1 MPRLDPLRTIAYS
14 CGNLAAGVYYAFNSF
29 ALPLYLSL
37 FTSNAILIG
46 WLSSTRSFE
55 QFIIQPVIGAW
66 SDRTWTRVGRR
77 APFFLLAMPVAALL
91 LALTGHVPTDP
102 AYLWFAVAG
111 VFLFSVVFN
120 IGIDPYIALLADV
133 TPSEQ
138 RGTVNGVAAV
148 FGFVG
153 QVALLV
159 LAIIFFEKNPTAV
172 FYFIGA
178 SLIAGFTIVALGV
191 REKRAR
197 TYQEDHPGEAR
208 PMLRGWR
215 KYFRERW
222 AEDPEAIKLLGV
234 KLVYQ
239 FGINAAVPFLT
250 LFVVTAIGTAGWRET
265 VGVIP
270 VVGEGMLG
278 GMDANAVAFAMGAVL
293 LISTAVFALPVG
305 WLGDKFGKKRVFAF
319 GLLVMGVFG
328 LAAAFAQTIPQL
340 MVFLIFLGFGNAAQ
354 TVLYFPY
361 LTELIAA
368 DRAGEFQGLSAAA
381 ETGGVFL
388 AILVAGELINLNLF
402 ALHYRLVFI
411 LTGIFLLLGFVAVLF
426 VKGTRA
432 PQTETIAPAGVELAT
447 ND

>member
-1 MPRLDPLRTIAYS
+1 MQRLGPLKIIAYS
-14 CGNLAAGVYYAFNSF
+14 FGNLAAGVYYAFNSF

-55 QFIIQPVIGAW
+55 QFVIQPLVGAW

-77 APFFLLAMPVAALL
+77 APFFILAMPVAALL
-91 LALTGHVPTDP
+91 LALTGNVPTDP

-111 VFLFSVVFN
+111 VFLFSIVFN

-133 TPSEQ
+133 APSEQ
-138 RGTVNGVAAV
+138 RGTVNGIAAV
-148 FGFVG
+148 FGFAG

-159 LAIIFFEKNPTAV
+159 VAAILFEKNPTLI
-172 FYFIGA
+172 FYLIGA
-178 SLIAGFTIVALGV
+178 SLIIGFAIVALGV
-191 REKRAR
+191 REKRAH
-197 TYQEDHPGEAR
+197 TYAEDHPEEKR

-234 KLVYQ
+234 KLIYQ

-250 LFVVTAIGTAGWRET
+250 LFVVTAIGTAGWREI
-265 VGVIP
+265 VAGIP
-270 VVGEGMLG
+270 VGGNALGE
-278 GMDANAVAFAMGAVL
+278 MDANAVAFAMGAVL
-293 LISTAVFALPVG
+293 LISTAVFAFPVG
-305 WLGDKFGKKRVFAF
+305 LLGDKFGKKRVFAF
-319 GLLVMGVFG
+319 GLLVMGLFG

-340 MVFLIFLGFGNAAQ
+340 MLYLVFLGFGNAAQ

-361 LTELIAA
+361 LTDLIAA

-388 AILVAGELINLNLF
+388 AILVAGELINLNVF
-402 ALHYRLVFI
+402 DLHYRLVFI

-432 PQTETIAPAGVELAT
+432 PQPEMIAPLRVEPAL
-447 ND
+447 DD

>member
-1 MPRLDPLRTIAYS
+1 MQRLGPLKIIAYS
-14 CGNLAAGVYYAFNSF
+14 FGNLAAGVYYAFNSF

-55 QFIIQPVIGAW
+55 QFIIQPIVGAW

-91 LALTGHVPTDP
+91 LALTGNVPTDP
-102 AYLWFAVAG
+102 AYLWLAVAG
-111 VFLFSVVFN
+111 VFLFSIVFN

-148 FGFVG
+148 FGFAG
-153 QVALLV
+153 QVVLLV
-159 LAIIFFEKNPTAV
+159 VAAILFEENPTLI
-172 FYFIGA
+172 FYLIGA
-178 SLIAGFTIVALGV
+178 SLVVGFAIVALGV
-191 REKRAR
+191 REKRAHR
-197 TYQEDHPGEAR
+197 YQEDHPGEAR

-250 LFVVTAIGTAGWRET
+250 LFVVTAIGTAGWREL
-265 VGVIP
+265 VGGIP
-270 VVGEGMLG
+270 VG
-278 GMDANAVAFAMGAVL
+278 GNALANMDANAVAFAMGAVL
-293 LISTAVFALPVG
+293 LISTAVFAFPVG
-305 WLGDKFGKKRVFAF
+305 LLGDTFGKKRVFAF
-319 GLLVMGVFG
+319 GLLVMGIFG

-340 MVFLIFLGFGNAAQ
+340 MVYLVFLGFGNAAQ

-361 LTELIAA
+361 LTDLIAA

-402 ALHYRLVFI
+402 ALQYRLVFI

-426 VKGTRA
+426 VKATRA
-432 PQTETIAPAGVELAT
+432 PQSETFAPGRANLAL
-447 ND
+447 DD

>member
-1 MPRLDPLRTIAYS
+1 MPRLSPLKTIAYA

-55 QFIIQPVIGAW
+55 QFIIQPVVGAW
-66 SDRTWTRVGRR
+66 SDRSWTRVGRR
-77 APFFLLAMPVAALL
+77 APFFLLAMPVSALL
-91 LALTGHVPTDP
+91 LALTGNLPTDP

-111 VFLFSVVFN
+111 VFLFSIFFN
-120 IGIDPYIALLADV
+120 VGIDPYVALLADV

-138 RGTVNGVAAV
+138 RGTVNGIAAV

-153 QVALLV
+153 QVALLI
-159 LAIIFFEKNPTAV
+159 LAAMLFAKNPTLV

-178 SLIAGFTIVALGV
+178 SLIVGFAIVALVV
-191 REKRAR
+191 REKRAH
-197 TYQEDHPGEAR
+197 TYQEDHPDEAR

-215 KYFRERW
+215 KYLRQRW

-234 KLVYQ
+234 KFLYQ

-250 LFVVTAIGTAGWRET
+250 LFVVSAIGTNGWREM
-265 VGVIP
+265 VADIP
-270 VVGEGMLG
+270 FGGDALG
-278 GMDANAVAFAMGAVL
+278 GMDANAVAFTMGAVL
-293 LISTAVFALPVG
+293 LISTAVFAFPVG
-305 WLGDKFGKKRVFAF
+305 LLGDKFGKKKIFALGLF
-319 GLLVMGVFG
+319 VMGATGLL
-328 LAAAFAQTIPQL
+328 AAFAQTIPQL
-340 MVFLIFLGFGNAAQ
+340 MLYLVFIGFGNAAQ

-361 LTELIAA
+361 LTDLIAA

-388 AILVAGELINLNLF
+388 SILVAGELINLNLF
-402 ALHYRLVFI
+402 GLHYRLVFI

-426 VKGTRA
+426 VNSKRA
-432 PQTETIAPAGVELAT
+432 SPKETVAPTSAA
-447 ND
+447 